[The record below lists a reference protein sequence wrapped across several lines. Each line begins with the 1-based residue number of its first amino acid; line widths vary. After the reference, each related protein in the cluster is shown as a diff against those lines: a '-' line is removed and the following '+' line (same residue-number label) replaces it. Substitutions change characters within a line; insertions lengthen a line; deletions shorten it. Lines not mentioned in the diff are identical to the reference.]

1 MGRPRKDGQPT
12 QHGNR
17 YTAGVVTRE
26 RVDKVVAF
34 KPKVEVADALFAD
47 MEARQMTATQWL
59 DMAVAKLLLEGDSE
73 LNEGQREE
81 SGELS
86 PVLRDAIAIAIAT
99 KQAALRSEKK
109 KKPGQRDQAQIEKW
123 ESQIEELEAY
133 LG

>member
-73 LNEGQREE
+73 LNEGQPQKVK
-81 SGELS
+81 ELS
-86 PVLRDAIAIAIAT
+86 PVLRDAIATSIQLKEAAISREKKAKRPDEEAIA
-99 KQAALRSEKK
+99 KWQAE
-109 KKPGQRDQAQIEKW
+109 
-123 ESQIEELEAY
+123 IEELET
-133 LG
+133 LL